1 MSVSREEH
9 IQWVKER
16 ALNELNADP
25 YGSGPQNAL
34 TSVMSDLRDHPETE
48 NHAGIEFTMMLM
60 MSGHLDSAD
69 HVRKHIEG
77 FQ

>member
-1 MSVSREEH
+1 MTVSREEH
-9 IQWVKER
+9 MQWVKER
-16 ALNELNADP
+16 ALAELDADP

-34 TSVMSDLRDHPETE
+34 TSVMSDLRKHPETSQ
-48 NHAGIEFTMMLM
+48 HAGIDLTMMLM
-60 MSGHLDSAD
+60 MAGGLTAEN

>member
-9 IQWVKER
+9 MQWVKER
-16 ALNELNADP
+16 ALADLVADP

-34 TSVMSDLRDHPETE
+34 TSAMSDLRKHPETRQ
-48 NHAGIEFTMMLM
+48 HAGIELSMMLM
-60 MSGHLDSAD
+60 MAGHLDNANR
-69 HVRKHIEG
+69 VREHIEG